1 MLRLTSP
8 DDGPNPAFE
17 EEQIKLD
24 DVFQYIAQNRS
35 TIQQQLPATA
45 AHQQA
50 ANEIQRILE
59 ERLDSLSSALQQPYF
74 GRLDYFVTDGPPVA
88 MGASRNGDDEDATPR
103 LRTVYLGISGIPEK
117 GISSWTAP
125 VARLWYTTSRQDGFT
140 APAGPISALVDLKRY
155 LRIRGQKLE
164 DINDIFRRLLASP
177 SQAPNKALTD
187 ALSQTGPEDGH
198 LQIII
203 ETIEPDQY
211 KSIAN
216 TSDKVLVIQGA
227 AGSGKSEIGFHRIAY
242 LLSPF
247 NDVPERERP
256 TPESTLF
263 VGPSQ
268 AFLEY
273 ASDILPLLGVRQ
285 RVQQTRFSQWIISQM
300 SRRPRIDART
310 WRNLL
315 APGEKVR
322 FNEQAELFK
331 GSMLM
336 ADAID
341 RHVAELVSDF
351 RQRTR
356 SLPPLQHQ
364 GSGIPVPE
372 TRIREILNRVL
383 PGRGS
388 ADRINRRREDFI
400 KQLLDLVWL
409 QHRPNRRMAREEIAR
424 FRHEIR
430 ENTVV
435 PWCNRAW
442 EHIDFQQEYVAM
454 LSNPDEMVRL
464 SRDHL
469 SEQDAIALK
478 ESALVSEMDG
488 FDDSDLG
495 ALAYLDHQLNGTIS
509 NRYRHIVVDEAQDI
523 SPIEFRLLSL
533 ASSNKWFTVLGDTAQ
548 RVGLHLGIRSWR
560 ELDRVFGRS
569 DIKVQHA
576 RTSYRAN
583 VHITRFNN
591 RLLRTFDT
599 NIPAPIP
606 FDRDGYRVE
615 YHSHPNVEEM
625 YHAVVEQVDR
635 IRSLDG
641 LAEATIAI
649 LVRDNRQ
656 LNQFERFCGDTGI
669 THIARFGDQQVAGSR
684 TVVGRIPDAKGLE
697 YDAVIVMGVNETFRE
712 TLFNQKLL
720 YLATTRAKHHISLF
734 WSGKQSPILHLV
746 SDRGV
751 VQPHR

>member
-1 MLRLTSP
+1 MLRLTNP
-8 DDGPNPAFE
+8 GDGLNPAFE
-17 EEQIKLD
+17 EEQTKLD
-24 DVFQYIAQNRS
+24 DVVRYIEENRAS
-35 TIQQQLPATA
+35 VQKEMPARA
-45 AHQQA
+45 AHQEA
-50 ANEIQRILE
+50 ANEMQRILQ
-59 ERLDSLSSALQQPYF
+59 ERQDSLDSALLQPYF
-74 GRLDYFVTDGPPVA
+74 GRLDYVVTDGPPVV
-88 MGASRNGDDEDATPR
+88 MGDSGDGEDDDTAPR
-103 LRTVYLGISGIPEK
+103 IRTVYLGISIIPEK
-117 GISSWTAP
+117 GIYSWTAP
-125 VARLWYTTSRQDGFT
+125 VAKLWYTPSRQDGYT
-140 APAGPISALVDLKRY
+140 APAGPVSALVDLKRY

-164 DINDIFRRLLASP
+164 DINDIFRRMLT
-177 SQAPNKALTD
+177 APQQEPNRALTA
-187 ALSQTGPEDGH
+187 ALSQTGSEDGQ

-211 KSIAN
+211 ESISN
-216 TSDKVLVIQGA
+216 TSDKVLVVQGA

-256 TPESTLF
+256 TPGSTLF

-273 ASDILPLLGVRQ
+273 ASDILPMLGVRE
-285 RVQQTRFSQWIISQM
+285 RVQQTRFSQWIVGQM
-300 SRRPRIDART
+300 SRRPRLDTRI

-315 APGEKVR
+315 APGENLR

-341 RHVAELVSDF
+341 RHVGELVSDF
-351 RQRTR
+351 RQRAR
-356 SLPPLQHQ
+356 SLPPLQYQ

-388 ADRINRRREDFI
+388 ADRVNRRREDFI
-400 KQLLDLVWL
+400 NQVVDLVWL
-409 QHRPNRRMAREEIAR
+409 QHRPDRRMPREEVAR

-430 ENTVV
+430 ENTVA

-442 EHIDFQQEYVAM
+442 EHVDFQEEYVAM
-454 LSNPDEMVRL
+454 LSDPDKMVGL
-464 SRDHL
+464 SRDRL
-469 SEQDAIALK
+469 SGQEANALV
-478 ESALVSEMDG
+478 ESAVVAEKDG

-509 NRYRHIVVDEAQDI
+509 DRYRHIVVDEAQDI

-533 ASSNKWFTVLGDTAQ
+533 ASANNWFTVLGDTAQ
-548 RVGLHLGIRSWR
+548 RVGLHRGIRSWR

-576 RTSYRAN
+576 RTSYRSN
-583 VHITRFNN
+583 MHITRFNN
-591 RLLRTFDT
+591 RLLRTFDS

-606 FDRDGYRVE
+606 FGREGHRVE
-615 YHSHPNVEEM
+615 YLPHPNVEEM
-625 YHAVVEQVDR
+625 HHAVVEQVDR

-641 LAEATIAI
+641 LEDATIAV
-649 LVRDNRQ
+649 LARDNAQ
-656 LNQFERFCGDTGI
+656 LNRFERFCADSGI
-669 THIARFGDQQVAGSR
+669 TGIARFGGDHAAEVR

-712 TLFNQKLL
+712 TLFNQKLI
-720 YLATTRAKHHISLF
+720 YLATTRAKHHLSLF
-734 WSGKQSPILHLV
+734 WSGKQSPILHSV
-746 SDRGV
+746 SGRGV